1 MIMALTLLAT
11 AYITHLAD
19 VEAAGDYFAFPDG
32 FRRVE
37 IKDSVLKINN
47 RRILVKG
54 VNRHEMSATGG
65 YTVTLDEMKRDVAAL
80 KSINANAVR
89 TCHYPNDPDWYTLCD
104 QNGIYVWA
112 EANIESHGMGF
123 GGESL
128 AHRAARLRNFH
139 DSPPNGGMHILP
151 AFLENATIT
160 ASAKRKVDE

>member
-1 MIMALTLLAT
+1 MFPTGCP
-11 AYITHLAD
+11 ITTICEL
-19 VEAAGDYFAFPDG
+19 AFPVG
-32 FRRVE
+32 FRRIE

-65 YTVTLDEMKRDVAAL
+65 YTVTLDEMKRDIAAL

-112 EANIESHGMGF
+112 EANIESV
-123 GGESL
+123 
-128 AHRAARLRNFH
+128 R
-139 DSPPNGGMHILP
+139 
-151 AFLENATIT
+151 TV
-160 ASAKRKVDE
+160 ASAACINAFADSEFG